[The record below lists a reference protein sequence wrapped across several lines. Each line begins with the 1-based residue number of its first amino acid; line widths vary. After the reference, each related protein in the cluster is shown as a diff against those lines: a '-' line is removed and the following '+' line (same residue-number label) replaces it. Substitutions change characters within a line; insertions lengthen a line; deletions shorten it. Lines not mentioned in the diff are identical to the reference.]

1 MAVAK
6 KALDWDGLSYY
17 HGKIMDKL
25 DEINQ
30 RIEELSSA
38 GGGGGIVVS
47 NTAPEDTSV
56 LWIDTGNGGIA
67 KYYDTSSS
75 KWVTVKSVFG

>member
-1 MAVAK
+1 MAIK

-17 HGKIMDKL
+17 HSKIMEKL
-25 DEINQ
+25 NEINQ
-30 RIEELSSA
+30 KIEEISQ
-38 GGGGGIVVS
+38 GGSGGSGIIVS
-47 NTAPEDTSV
+47 NTTPDDTSV